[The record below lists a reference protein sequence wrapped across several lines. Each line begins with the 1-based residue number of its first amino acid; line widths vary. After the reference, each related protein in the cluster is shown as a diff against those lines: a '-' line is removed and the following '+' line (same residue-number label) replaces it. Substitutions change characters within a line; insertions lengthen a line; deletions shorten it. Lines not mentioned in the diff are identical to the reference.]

1 MSAINASAS
10 YLRTAI
16 LSAGN
21 PDDLNGKTDEWLN
34 DHIAN
39 EVVSM
44 QLAAAGSEFGDT
56 LFLLIVYR
64 DERRVRRA

>member
-1 MSAINASAS
+1 MSEIGTSAS
-10 YLRTAI
+10 YLHTAV

-21 PDDLNGKTDEWLN
+21 ADDLNRATDEWLN
-34 DHIAN
+34 EHIAN

-64 DERRVRRA
+64 GERRVRRA

>member
-1 MSAINASAS
+1 MSSINTSAS

-21 PDDLNGKTDEWLN
+21 PDDLDRATDEWLN
-34 DHIAN
+34 NHIAN

-44 QLAAAGSEFGDT
+44 QLATGGDHLY
-56 LFLLIVYR
+56 LFIVYR

>member
-21 PDDLNGKTDEWLN
+21 PDDLNGKADEWLN
-34 DHIAN
+34 NHIAS

-56 LFLLIVYR
+56 LFLLIVYK